1 MKIVKHS
8 KVLVCLVMIGLLL
21 TGCKNKSELLLRTWA
36 VNNLKYS
43 AEISPEKQPEIDR
56 IVEELRNTFRITYN
70 ADGTYNTTTATQ
82 QLSGKWKLNW
92 NSSVITST
100 DQSGDSKEFKILEL
114 SETKFNF
121 KAVDQAGEVEFEMI
135 PVKEAK

>member
-1 MKIVKHS
+1 
-8 KVLVCLVMIGLLL
+8 MIGFLL

-36 VNNLKYS
+36 VDNLKYS
-43 AEISPEKQPEIDR
+43 AEIAPEKQPEIDR
-56 IVEELRNTFRITYN
+56 IVQELRNSFRITYN
-70 ADGTYNTTTATQ
+70 ADGTYNTTTASQ
-82 QLSGKWKLNW
+82 QLTGKWKLNW

-100 DQSGDSKEFKILEL
+100 DQNGDSKEFKILEL

-135 PVKEAK
+135 PAKEAK